1 MKHRVQKFG
10 KFLSSIIMP
19 NIGAYNEYIECEKE
33 NASDAQQQMQ
43 KMRAETKDRVRE
55 KGQISASGIRLK
67 QPSVS
72 KEEAICAAGELL
84 MQQGCVDEAYVDA
97 MIERE
102 RLLSTY
108 MGMGIAIPHGTSE
121 AKAFVKKKGI
131 VLLQYPEGV
140 KFGDEKAQL
149 VFGIAGVGDEH
160 IALLEKICDALDD
173 EEILEEM
180 KTTDRVEWI
189 LQVLE

>member
-1 MKHRVQKFG
+1 MKHRVQRFG
-10 KFLSSIIMP
+10 K
-19 NIGAYNEYIECEKE
+19 
-33 NASDAQQQMQ
+33 QQQMQ
-43 KMRAETKDRVRE
+43 QMGAETEERVRE
-55 KGQISASGIRLK
+55 KGQISVSGIRLN

-72 KEEAICAAGELL
+72 KVEAIRAAGELL
-84 MQQGCVDEAYVDA
+84 VQQDCVDEAYVDG

-121 AKAFVKKKGI
+121 ANAFVKKKGI

-140 KFGDEKAQL
+140 EFGDEKAQL
-149 VFGIAGVGDEH
+149 IFGIAGVGDEH
-160 IALLEKICDALDD
+160 IELLEKICNALDD

-180 KTTDRVEWI
+180 KTTDHAEWI

>member
-19 NIGAYNEYIECEKE
+19 NTGAYNEYIECGKGNIRE
-33 NASDAQQQMQ
+33 
-43 KMRAETKDRVRE
+43 RAEG
-55 KGQISASGIRLK
+55 KGQISASGIRLN
-67 QPSVS
+67 QLSVS
-72 KEEAICAAGELL
+72 KEETIRAAGELL
-84 MQQGCVDEAYVDA
+84 VQQGCVDDAYVDA

-108 MGMGIAIPHGTSE
+108 MGMGIVILHGTSE
-121 AKAFVKKKGI
+121 ARAFVKKTGM

-140 KFGDEKAQL
+140 EFGDEKAQL

-160 IALLEKICDALDD
+160 IELMEKICDALDN

-180 KTTDRVEWI
+180 KTTDHVEWI
-189 LQVLE
+189 LQVLD

>member
-1 MKHRVQKFG
+1 MKHRVQRFG
-10 KFLSSIIMP
+10 RFLSSIIMP
-19 NIGAYNEYIECEKE
+19 NIGAFIEYIECRKRKI
-33 NASDAQQQMQ
+33 SDAQPQMQ
-43 KMRAETKDRVRE
+43 KMGMETKERAGG
-55 KGQISASGIRLK
+55 KGQISAGSIRLN

-72 KEEAICAAGELL
+72 KEEAIRAAGELL
-84 MQQGCVDEAYVDA
+84 VQQGCVEEAYVES

-121 AKAFVKKKGI
+121 ANAFVKKKGI

-140 KFGDEKAQL
+140 EFGDEKAQL

-160 IALLEKICDALDD
+160 IELLERICDALDNG
-173 EEILEEM
+173 EILEEM
-180 KTTDRVEWI
+180 KTTDHVEWI

>member
-1 MKHRVQKFG
+1 MKHKVQRFG

-19 NIGAYNEYIECEKE
+19 NIGAYNEYIECRKS
-33 NASDAQQQMQ
+33 NISDTQQQMQ
-43 KMRAETKDRVRE
+43 KMGAGTRERAESIE
-55 KGQISASGIRLK
+55 QISVGSIRLN
-67 QPSVS
+67 QSSVS
-72 KEEAICAAGELL
+72 KEEAIRAAGELL
-84 MQQGCVDEAYVDA
+84 VQQGCVDEAYVDA

-121 AKAFVKKKGI
+121 ANAFVKKKGI

-140 KFGDEKAQL
+140 EFGDEKAQL

-160 IALLEKICDALDD
+160 IVLLEKICDALDD
-173 EEILEEM
+173 VEILEEM
-180 KTTDRVEWI
+180 KTTDHVEWI

>member
-1 MKHRVQKFG
+1 MKHRVQRFG

-19 NIGAYNEYIECEKE
+19 NIGAYNEYIECGKE
-33 NASDAQQQMQ
+33 DISDAQQQMQ
-43 KMRAETKDRVRE
+43 KMRAETKERVRE
-55 KGQISASGIRLK
+55 KGQISANGIRLN

-72 KEEAICAAGELL
+72 KEEAIRTAGELL
-84 MQQGCVDEAYVDA
+84 VQQGCVDDAYVDA

-108 MGMGIAIPHGTSE
+108 MGMGIAVPHGTAE
-121 AKAFVKKKGI
+121 AKVFVKKRGI

-140 KFGDEKAQL
+140 EFGDEKAQL

-160 IALLEKICDALDD
+160 IELLEKICGALDD
-173 EEILEEM
+173 QEILEEM
-180 KTTDRVEWI
+180 NTTDN
-189 LQVLE
+189 L

>member
-1 MKHRVQKFG
+1 MKHRVQRFG
-10 KFLSSIIMP
+10 K
-19 NIGAYNEYIECEKE
+19 
-33 NASDAQQQMQ
+33 QQQMQ
-43 KMRAETKDRVRE
+43 QMGAKTEKRVRE
-55 KGQISASGIRLK
+55 NGQISASSIRLN

-72 KEEAICAAGELL
+72 KVEAIRAAGELL
-84 MQQGCVDEAYVDA
+84 VQQGCVDEAYVDG

-121 AKAFVKKKGI
+121 ANAFVKKKGI

-140 KFGDEKAQL
+140 EFGDEKAQL

-180 KTTDRVEWI
+180 KTTDHVEWI